1 MTMKTLTLC
10 VTYHAKPGM
19 RDAFIREV
27 FAGGVLDET
36 RREDGCIS
44 YQYFFNAENDDQ
56 ILLLE
61 KWFSEDH
68 QKAHMKQP
76 HMDILM
82 TIKNRYSKDVTIERF
97 C

>member
-1 MTMKTLTLC
+1 MKTLTLC

-27 FAGGVLDET
+27 FAGGVLDEI

-56 ILLLE
+56 I
-61 KWFSEDH
+61 
-68 QKAHMKQP
+68 HMKQP

-82 TIKNRYSKDVTIERF
+82 TIKNRYIKDVTIERF

>member
-1 MTMKTLTLC
+1 MKPLTLC

-19 RDAFIREV
+19 RDAFIQQV
-27 FAGGVLDET
+27 FASGVLEEI

-44 YQYFFNAENDDQ
+44 YQYFLNAENDDQ

-61 KWFSEDH
+61 KWASEDH
-68 QKAHMKQP
+68 QKAHMKQQ

-82 TIKNRYSKDVTIERF
+82 SIKNHYIKDVILERLP
-97 C
+97 

>member
-1 MTMKTLTLC
+1 MPLSEKFLPAEYWMKS
-10 VTYHAKPGM
+10 AGKM
-19 RDAFIREV
+19 AAFPTNI
-27 FAGGVLDET
+27 F
-36 RREDGCIS
+36 S
-44 YQYFFNAENDDQ
+44 MQ

-82 TIKNRYSKDVTIERF
+82 TIKNRYIKDVTIERF